1 MFKIANYFSMKC
13 IMEIFIEKK
22 YNNELSENDGKIF
35 NFLTTYLE
43 KNYKIKKIKDN
54 YIFKSKNN
62 KMIINEKNILNIV
75 KSKNCHT
82 KNNAVMHFVLKSLNN
97 KWSIEKKQH
106 NYVFTKKHLNKT
118 EYLSSDYILRF
129 METNFS

>member
-1 MFKIANYFSMKC
+1 MNC

-22 YNNELSENDGKIF
+22 SSNEICENDGKVF
-35 NFLTTYLE
+35 SFLSTYLE

-75 KSKNCHT
+75 KSKNYNI
-82 KNNAVMHFVLKSLNN
+82 KNNTVMQFVLKSLNN
-97 KWSIEKKQH
+97 KWSIEKKLH